1 MYTHLV
7 VHLGLVVF
15 AARAE
20 AGAGSPLL
28 AVPGDVTRVAAGGA
42 HDAVGDVGLVLALP
56 RLVVGGPAV
65 GAPGALALAQ
75 GAVEQRQFAQLGTPA
90 GGMGSKSVHSFD
102 ESLIHSTHS
111 HLRSFCPSGTLIPA
125 VITSLIF
132 STAFFTASR
141 LWAVTYACSGSSSP
155 GKGCPSFLA
164 TFERMS

>member
-1 MYTHLV
+1 MLLV
-7 VHLGLVVF
+7 M
-15 AARAE
+15 
-20 AGAGSPLL
+20 
-28 AVPGDVTRVAAGGA
+28 
-42 HDAVGDVGLVLALP
+42 LALSWHCHALWSAAP
-56 RLVVGGPAV
+56 QLVHRGPSPSRRVPLSSASSRSWVRL
-65 GAPGALALAQ
+65 Q
-75 GAVEQRQFAQLGTPA
+75 E
-90 GGMGSKSVHSFD
+90 GGMGSKSVHSTD

-164 TFERMS
+164 TFERIS